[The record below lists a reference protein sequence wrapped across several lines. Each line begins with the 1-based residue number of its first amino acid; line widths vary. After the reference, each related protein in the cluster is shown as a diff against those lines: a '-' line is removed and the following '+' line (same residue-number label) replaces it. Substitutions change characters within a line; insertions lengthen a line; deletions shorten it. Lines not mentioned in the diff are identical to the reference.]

1 MKENLPIVV
10 YILATAL
17 ATFSVRVLP
26 YYAKFLNKLP
36 PFVGRCM
43 RLLPIAAL
51 GPLVFPGVILDF
63 SPQWYAG
70 LAGIGASFLIAYTKG
85 GMIFPILT
93 SILVTYIALV
103 L

>member
-1 MKENLPIVV
+1 MRETIPTIV

-17 ATFSVRVLP
+17 ATFGVRVLP
-26 YYAKFLNKLP
+26 YYTKALDKLP
-36 PFVGRCM
+36 PFVGRAM

-70 LAGIGASFLIAYTKG
+70 LAGIGASFLIAYIKG
-85 GMIFPILT
+85 GMIFPILI
-93 SILVTYIALV
+93 SIVATYIALV

>member
-1 MKENLPIVV
+1 MNRNIPIFV

-17 ATFSVRVLP
+17 ATFAVRALP
-26 YYAKFLNKLP
+26 YYTKAMQKLP
-36 PFVGRCM
+36 PFVGRAM

-70 LAGIGASFLIAYTKG
+70 LVGIGASFLIAYTKG
-85 GMIFPILT
+85 GMIFPILI
-93 SILVTYIALV
+93 SIVATYIALV

>member
-1 MKENLPIVV
+1 MKEGLPVFV

-17 ATFSVRVLP
+17 ATFGVRALP

-36 PFVGRCM
+36 PFVARCM

-70 LAGIGASFLIAYTKG
+70 LAGIGASFLIAYFKG
-85 GMIFPILT
+85 GMIFPILI
-93 SILVTYIALV
+93 SILVTYLALV

>member
-1 MKENLPIVV
+1 MKEGIPVFV

-17 ATFSVRVLP
+17 ATLAVRVIP

-36 PFVGRCM
+36 PFVSRCM

-63 SPQWYAG
+63 SPAWYAG

-85 GMIFPILT
+85 GMVFPILI
-93 SILVTYIALV
+93 SIVVTYIALV

>member
-93 SILVTYIALV
+93 RILVTYIALV

>member
-1 MKENLPIVV
+1 MKENLPIFV

-17 ATFSVRVLP
+17 ATFAVRALP

-36 PFVGRCM
+36 PFVSRAM

-63 SPQWYAG
+63 SPAWYAG

-85 GMIFPILT
+85 GMVFPILI
-93 SILVTYIALV
+93 SIVVTYLAL
-103 L
+103 LL

>member
-1 MKENLPIVV
+1 MNGTIPTIV

-17 ATFSVRVLP
+17 ATFLVRALP
-26 YYAKFLNKLP
+26 YYAKFMNKLP
-36 PFVGRCM
+36 PFVARSM

-51 GPLVFPGVILDF
+51 GPLVFPGLLLDF

-70 LAGIGASFLIAYTKG
+70 LAGIAASFLIAYTKG
-85 GMIFPILT
+85 GMIFPILL

>member
-1 MKENLPIVV
+1 MKEMLPTFV
-10 YILATAL
+10 YILAAAL
-17 ATFSVRVLP
+17 ATFGVRLIP
-26 YYAKFLNKLP
+26 YYAKFLDKLP
-36 PFVGRCM
+36 PFVGRAM

-85 GMIFPILT
+85 GMIFPILI
-93 SILVTYIALV
+93 SILATYIALV

>member
-1 MKENLPIVV
+1 MNDTIPTIV

-17 ATFSVRVLP
+17 ATFLVRALP
-26 YYAKFLNKLP
+26 YYAKFMNKLP
-36 PFVGRCM
+36 PFVARSM

-85 GMIFPILT
+85 GMIFPILL
-93 SILVTYIALV
+93 SILVTYIAL
-103 L
+103 LL

>member
-1 MKENLPIVV
+1 MNENIPIFV

-17 ATFSVRVLP
+17 ATFGVRVLP

-36 PFVGRCM
+36 PFVARCM

-70 LAGIGASFLIAYTKG
+70 LAGIGASFLIAYIKG
-85 GMIFPILT
+85 GMIFPILI
-93 SILVTYIALV
+93 SILVTYFTLV

>member
-1 MKENLPIVV
+1 MRESLPIFV

-17 ATFSVRVLP
+17 ATFGVRVIP
-26 YYAKFLNKLP
+26 YFAKFTDKLP
-36 PFVGRCM
+36 PFVARCM

-85 GMIFPILT
+85 GMIFPILI
-93 SILVTYIALV
+93 SILATYIALV

>member
-1 MKENLPIVV
+1 MRDNLPVFV

-17 ATFSVRVLP
+17 ATFAVRVLP
-26 YYAKFLNKLP
+26 YYAKFLGKLP
-36 PFVGRCM
+36 PFVARAM

-63 SPQWYAG
+63 SPAWYAG

-85 GMIFPILT
+85 GMIFPILI
-93 SILVTYIALV
+93 SIVATYIALM

>member
-1 MKENLPIVV
+1 MNGQIPIFV
-10 YILATAL
+10 YILATAG
-17 ATFSVRVLP
+17 ATFAVRLTP

-36 PFVGRCM
+36 RFVGKCM

-70 LAGIGASFLIAYTKG
+70 LAGIAASFLIAYKKG
-85 GMIFPILT
+85 GMILPIL
-93 SILVTYIALV
+93 SSVLVTYLV
-103 L
+103 LLV

>member
-1 MKENLPIVV
+1 MNGNIPVFV

-17 ATFSVRVLP
+17 ATFAIRVIP

-36 PFVGRCM
+36 PFVARAM

-85 GMIFPILT
+85 GMIFPILL
-93 SILVTYIALV
+93 SIVVTYIALV